1 MFTNLI
7 RLFII
12 YFFTVFAF
20 RLMGKRQVGEM
31 QLSELVC
38 AIFIS
43 ELATS
48 PVNDKSIPLVYGII
62 PILFL
67 VSSEVIISFLSTKFS
82 PVKRAFD
89 STPDFLISRGYFN
102 QRALKKSRITVEELM
117 SELRQ
122 QGVGGPKDVEYAI
135 LEANG
140 KISVIPKNPSG
151 IDRAVIIDG
160 KINRLALS
168 AVNKDKRWLQKTIK
182 EQGFKNISEVFL
194 LTLSDNNEIFSV
206 KKEK

>member
-43 ELATS
+43 ELATA
-48 PVNDKSIPLVYGII
+48 PVNDKSIPLIYGII

-67 VSSEVIISFLSTKFS
+67 VSSEVIISFLSTKFT

-89 STPDFLISRGYFN
+89 STPDFLISRGRFN
-102 QRALKKSRITVEELM
+102 QKALKKSRITVEELM

-122 QGVGGPKDVEYAI
+122 QGIGGPKDVEYAI

-140 KISVIPKNPSG
+140 KISVIPKSPSG
-151 IDRAVIIDG
+151 IDRAVVIDG
-160 KINRLALS
+160 KINSNAMT
-168 AVNKDKRWLQKTIK
+168 ATGKDKKWLKVKLK
-182 EQGFKNISEVFL
+182 ENGFKNISEVFL
-194 LTLSDNNEIFSV
+194 LTVSDDDEVFSV

>member
-12 YFFTVFAF
+12 YFFTVFSF

-89 STPDFLISRGYFN
+89 STPDFLISRGSLN
-102 QRALKKSRITVEELM
+102 QKALQKSRITIEELM
-117 SELRQ
+117 AELRQ
-122 QGVGGPKDVEYAI
+122 QGIGGPKDVEYAI

-140 KISVIPKNPSG
+140 KISVIPKSPAG
-151 IDRAVIIDG
+151 IDRALIIDG
-160 KINRLALS
+160 KLNSAAMK
-168 AVNKDKRWLQKTIK
+168 AVNKDKKWIQKKIR
-182 EQGFKNISEVFL
+182 EQGFKNTSEVFL
-194 LTLSDNNEIFSV
+194 LTLSDNNEIYSV
-206 KKEK
+206 RKEK